1 MVSRVA
7 RYAYVMTA
15 LLAISGV
22 ASAEPRRTT
31 VATTLRKK
39 PGEKEPAV
47 AEVPAGTQVQVLGE
61 QDRWL
66 RVRVGAQEGFLTR
79 TTVTAPEDP
88 PAATGE
94 EASTS
99 QEERVWS
106 ARRRR
111 AQAASG
117 ELFAKVTSAEATLRA
132 EAAPTATPLA
142 TLTRGSQLAI
152 LDATSTSGWV
162 RVRDERGR
170 EGWLVVAELGN
181 GSASVAAS
189 TPAVQTAEQHD
200 SKGFTRRSA
209 PMVLRAELGMGY
221 RSLGMDLSS
230 NASGGLSNYLVD
242 ADAAALTATAD
253 AAWSMGE
260 RWQAAADV
268 RLQLSASSPGIEYP
282 GPTSTSGEIPFRT
295 FAADAGVRVG
305 VRARKLL
312 ALAARIGAHY
322 DAFLPTDV
330 DNVGTLPRERLLGF
344 TGGARL
350 DLAPPASRFSATLRL
365 DALVWGT
372 RAQTTGLEDGADST
386 AHAFW
391 GGLTLRYMLSTRLAA
406 FVGYDFERAT
416 TRWNGMSVR
425 QRGVTA
431 TRREDTA
438 QLTQLGVTAEL

>member
-1 MVSRVA
+1 MMSRVA
-7 RYAYVMTA
+7 RYAYVVTA
-15 LLAISGV
+15 LLAISDV

-47 AEVPAGTQVQVLGE
+47 VEVPAGTQVQVLGE

-66 RVRVGAQEGFLTR
+66 RVRVGAHEGFLTR
-79 TTVTAPEDP
+79 TTVTAPESP
-88 PAATGE
+88 PAGAGE
-94 EASTS
+94 EGRAGPDDS
-99 QEERVWS
+99 VWS

-111 AQAASG
+111 AQASAG
-117 ELFAKVTSAEATLRA
+117 ELFAKVTSAEATLRS

-152 LDATSTSGWV
+152 LDASSTPGWA
-162 RVRDERGR
+162 RVRDEQGR
-170 EGWLVVAELGN
+170 EGWLLEAELGN
-181 GSASVAAS
+181 GSASIAAS
-189 TPAVQTAEQHD
+189 AAAVRTTAQRTRE
-200 SKGFTRRSA
+200 GFTRRSA
-209 PMVLRAELGMGY
+209 PLALRAELGMGY

-230 NASGGLSNYLVD
+230 NASGGLTNYLVD
-242 ADAAALTATAD
+242 ADAAALTVTAD
-253 AAWSMGE
+253 AVWSAGE
-260 RWQAAADV
+260 RWFAAADV

-282 GPTSTSGEIPFRT
+282 GPSSTSGEIPFRT
-295 FAADAGVRVG
+295 FATDAGVRAG

-312 ALAARIGAHY
+312 ALAARAGAHY
-322 DAFLPTDV
+322 DAFLPDDV
-330 DNVGTLPRERLLGF
+330 DNVGTLPRERLLGV

-350 DLAPPASRFSATLRL
+350 ELAPPASRFSATLRL
-365 DALVWGT
+365 DALIWGT
-372 RAQTTGLEDGADST
+372 RAQTSGLEDGSDST
-386 AHAFW
+386 ARAFW

-416 TRWNGMSVR
+416 TRWSGMSVR
-425 QRGVTA
+425 QRGVTS